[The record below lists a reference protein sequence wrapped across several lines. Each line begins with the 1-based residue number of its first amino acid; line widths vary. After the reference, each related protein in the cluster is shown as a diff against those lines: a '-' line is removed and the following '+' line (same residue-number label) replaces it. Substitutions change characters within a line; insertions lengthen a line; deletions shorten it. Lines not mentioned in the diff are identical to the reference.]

1 MSIIVLGTVALDS
14 VKTPFGRR
22 KELLGG
28 SAAHFSMAA
37 RLFTGVNLIAI
48 VGSDFPQKHIAFLKS
63 KGINLSSLII
73 DKGKTFRW
81 EGEYR
86 GDLNSALT
94 LNTQLGVL
102 SVFKP
107 QVSEAQRKIE
117 NIFLANVDPEI
128 QEHLLAKMHS
138 PRLVGADSMNYWI
151 NTKRKALIKLLK
163 QIDIYVANDQEAR
176 TLSGESN
183 LIKAAKGLCS
193 LGPRMVLIKKGEHG
207 VLFYSKKF
215 IHSAALDL
223 KMKVLPQYQSL
234 GKSRAKTRNIE
245 GLIFSLPAYPV
256 EKVIDPT
263 GAGDTF
269 AGGFMGYLTCT
280 AKINSLS
287 IKKALAYGTVA
298 ASFNVEDFGLHR
310 TSKLTRRDLE
320 SRLAKFKG
328 CFYF

>member
-1 MSIIVLGTVALDS
+1 MSVIVLGTVALDS

-48 VGSDFPQKHIAFLKS
+48 VGSDFPQKHIAFLRS
-63 KGINLSSLII
+63 KGLNLSSLIV

-81 EGEYR
+81 EGQYQ

-107 QVSEAQRKIE
+107 QVSEEQRKIE
-117 NIFLANVDPEI
+117 NIFLANVDPDI

-138 PRLVGADSMNYWI
+138 PKLVGADSMNYWI
-151 NTKRKALIKLLK
+151 NTKRKELIKLLK
-163 QIDIYVANDQEAR
+163 HIDIYVANDQEAR

-183 LIKAAKGLCS
+183 LIKAAKRLCS

-207 VLFYSKKF
+207 VIFHTKKF
-215 IHSAALDL
+215 
-223 KMKVLPQYQSL
+223 
-234 GKSRAKTRNIE
+234 
-245 GLIFSLPAYPV
+245 IFSLPAYPV

-269 AGGFMGYLTCT
+269 AGGFMGYLTC
-280 AKINSLS
+280 ARKINSLA

-298 ASFNVEDFGLHR
+298 ASFNVEDFGLYR
-310 TSKLTRRDLE
+310 TSKLTRGDLE
-320 SRLAKFKG
+320 RRLTKFKD
-328 CFYF
+328 CFSF